1 MGIKSKVNTSLSGRA
16 VLYTVGQLSL
26 NFLSVISA
34 PIFVRLMTTS
44 EYGMAAVYFTWVSI
58 LSNIVGLR
66 ADSSIQN
73 GWSEFGEKNLN
84 SYVSSICALSCC
96 FFFFILTFVFA
107 FGAPLARLLDM
118 SYGVLLLCV
127 VTSFF
132 IACSNVRMAYC
143 TVTCNA
149 TANMLI
155 SLVLSVSQI
164 AMSIVLLMFVINDGY
179 LARIAGYSIPTILIG
194 LAFLVWF
201 YRNGKTIYDRSYWRF
216 CLALS
221 LPLILN
227 GIAYLLINQC
237 DRLMLNAIVGPDCAG
252 IYSFAYSCALPASV
266 VCSAMNSAWT
276 PEYFK
281 LMKDGDFGT
290 LAVRSSRYMNNMTLV
305 SAAIMLVSP
314 EVLKLLGTS
323 SYYEGIAMLPLI
335 VMAYYFQ
342 YLYTWPVNCEF
353 YYKQTSWMTVATIG
367 ATLVNVALNLVLIP
381 RFTLIGASLA
391 SLIAFIFLMVF
402 HHVIAGKKTEGYC
415 WSLSWYMKRVL
426 PMFAVLAITY
436 VFIDLMVARWLLA
449 LSFGAVLLAL
459 MKKNKSLF

>member
-1 MGIKSKVNTSLSGRA
+1 M
-16 VLYTVGQLSL
+16 
-26 NFLSVISA
+26 
-34 PIFVRLMTTS
+34 
-44 EYGMAAVYFTWVSI
+44 
-58 LSNIVGLR
+58 
-66 ADSSIQN
+66 
-73 GWSEFGEKNLN
+73 
-84 SYVSSICALSCC
+84 
-96 FFFFILTFVFA
+96 
-107 FGAPLARLLDM
+107 ARLLGM
-118 SYGVLLLCV
+118 SYGVLFLCV

-164 AMSIVLLMFVINDGY
+164 AMSIVLLVFVIKDGY
-179 LARIAGYSIPTILIG
+179 LARIVGYSIPTILIG
-194 LAFLVWF
+194 LTFLAWF

-237 DRLMLNAIVGPDCAG
+237 DRLMLNAIIGPDCAG

-266 VCSAMNSAWT
+266 VCGAMNSAWT

-290 LAVRSSRYMNNMTLV
+290 LSVRSSRYMNNMTLV

-314 EVLKLLGTS
+314 EILKLLGTS
-323 SYYEGIAMLPLI
+323 SYYEGIAMLPLV

-353 YYKQTSWMTVATIG
+353 YYKQTSWMAIATIC

-391 SLIAFIFLMVF
+391 SLIAFIFLMAF
-402 HHVIAGKKTEGYC
+402 HHVIARKKTEGYC
-415 WSLSWYMKRVL
+415 WSLGWYIKRVL

-449 LSFGAVLLAL
+449 LSFGAALLVL
-459 MKKNKSLF
+459 MKKYKSLF

>member
-96 FFFFILTFVFA
+96 FFFVILIFVFA

-164 AMSIVLLMFVINDGY
+164 AISIVLLMFVINDGY

-201 YRNGKTIYDRSYWRF
+201 YRNGKTIYDRSYWQF

-323 SYYEGIAMLPLI
+323 GYYEGIAMLPLI

-353 YYKQTSWMTVATIG
+353 YYKQTRWMTIATIG

-391 SLIAFIFLMVF
+391 SLIAFIFLMAF
-402 HHVIAGKKTEGYC
+402 HHVIARKKTEGYC

-449 LSFGAVLLAL
+449 LSFGVVLLVL